1 MKIKNILI
9 KNFKSIKE
17 LNIPLN
23 EYGSGSQKS
32 KTTFLVGIN
41 ESGKSAILEAIS
53 LIKIGFED
61 KDYSE
66 YCFLEA
72 QEDNDY
78 VDLYTELVI
87 DNENFWQKQVEEQ
100 LAIKK
105 DFTQKI
111 KFLKIVKNTYL
122 GEEEAEESFE
132 ININE
137 DLPFFEYIIVTTQ
150 KNVNGKIQKTE
161 KLENLKELNSVEEVI
176 TKTNASKFLKENQKL
191 LTKNGLESRIASNLK
206 STLNHNIPNIQIWKA
221 SPEYLINNIID
232 LDKFKEDTAL
242 SIPLKNIFHIYGK
255 KNDAEIKSTI
265 ERALSKQARSDELE
279 DKMTDKVTKHINRI
293 WKEHKIKIKISI
305 NSKNCQVQIEDKDKK
320 FNYYTMAQRS
330 DGFKQFVSLILSLS
344 AQNDS
349 NKLTNNIILI
359 DEPEVHLHPS
369 GVKYMRDEILKIG
382 KKNNV
387 IVSTHS
393 QNMVDTSTPERHW
406 IVQKQ
411 KSETSILQ
419 INTNTPIEDDKVLA
433 SAFGIN
439 LFKELLP
446 KNIIIVEGGDDK
458 NIISHALKLIKDKF
472 FYSIKS
478 AGGASKSPAFAR
490 LLSDENVPAYL
501 LFDSDKDGRD
511 NKKKILDN
519 QKEFYSTNNVFTLK
533 DLNNDIPKDS
543 TIEDVLPLDFV
554 KSFFDKEMETSFN
567 LVSDR
572 GILHQIKN
580 QNQKLKSDKQK
591 LDSLKIKL
599 SKEFVETYNTKS
611 KIKGMDRLIG
621 MIEKLVDKIELEE

>member
-1 MKIKNILI
+1 
-9 KNFKSIKE
+9 
-17 LNIPLN
+17 
-23 EYGSGSQKS
+23 
-32 KTTFLVGIN
+32 
-41 ESGKSAILEAIS
+41 
-53 LIKIGFED
+53 
-61 KDYSE
+61 
-66 YCFLEA
+66 
-72 QEDNDY
+72 
-78 VDLYTELVI
+78 
-87 DNENFWQKQVEEQ
+87 
-100 LAIKK
+100 
-105 DFTQKI
+105 
-111 KFLKIVKNTYL
+111 
-122 GEEEAEESFE
+122 
-132 ININE
+132 
-137 DLPFFEYIIVTTQ
+137 
-150 KNVNGKIQKTE
+150 
-161 KLENLKELNSVEEVI
+161 
-176 TKTNASKFLKENQKL
+176 
-191 LTKNGLESRIASNLK
+191 
-206 STLNHNIPNIQIWKA
+206 
-221 SPEYLINNIID
+221 
-232 LDKFKEDTAL
+232 
-242 SIPLKNIFHIYGK
+242 
-255 KNDAEIKSTI
+255 
-265 ERALSKQARSDELE
+265 
-279 DKMTDKVTKHINRI
+279 
-293 WKEHKIKIKISI
+293 
-305 NSKNCQVQIEDKDKK
+305 
-320 FNYYTMAQRS
+320 
-330 DGFKQFVSLILSLS
+330 
-344 AQNDS
+344 
-349 NKLTNNIILI
+349 
-359 DEPEVHLHPS
+359 
-369 GVKYMRDEILKIG
+369 MRDEILKIG